1 MPIYEFR
8 CLACGKQ
15 FSCLV
20 GMTSES
26 DDLSCPECGSDRAE
40 RLVSKFRRGRTED
53 QRVDEMG
60 ERLGAMSE
68 PDSPAAV
75 RPLVRELGQ
84 ALDDDLAD
92 EMEEMFEA
100 DMEGGPE

>member
-1 MPIYEFR
+1 
-8 CLACGKQ
+8 
-15 FSCLV
+15 
-20 GMTSES
+20 
-26 DDLSCPECGSDRAE
+26 
-40 RLVSKFRRGRTED
+40 
-53 QRVDEMG
+53 MG

-75 RPLVRELGQ
+75 RPLVREMGQ